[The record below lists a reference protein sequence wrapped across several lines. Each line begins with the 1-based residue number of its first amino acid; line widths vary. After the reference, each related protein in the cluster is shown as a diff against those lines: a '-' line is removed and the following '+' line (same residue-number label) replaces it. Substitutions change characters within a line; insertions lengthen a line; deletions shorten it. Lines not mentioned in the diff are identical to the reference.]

1 MDIQSSLR
9 LELQIPAQRLVSQYV
24 TNNENIEKQVKKG
37 IESAL
42 DNLCKDDNL
51 AALINKEV
59 YRTLRE
65 SFSRWEISRTIRD
78 TLEEKLHNYLL
89 DKAQELTKMDR
100 SDLQAIIRFA
110 HKNNMMHRS
119 FLLVYKW
126 YMITNALC

>member
-1 MDIQSSLR
+1 MDIQPSLR
-9 LELQIPAQRLVSQYV
+9 LELQIPAQRMLSQYII
-24 TNNENIEKQVKKG
+24 NNENIEKQVKKG

-51 AALINKEV
+51 ASLINQEV

-89 DKAQELTKMDR
+89 EKAQE
-100 SDLQAIIRFA
+100 FA
-110 HKNNMMHRS
+110 NK
-119 FLLVYKW
+119 
-126 YMITNALC
+126 ALNKEIN

>member
-24 TNNENIEKQVKKG
+24 TNNKNIEEQVKKG

-42 DNLCKDDNL
+42 DNLCRDNNL
-51 AALINKEV
+51 ASLINQEV

-89 DKAQELTKMDR
+89 EKAQE
-100 SDLQAIIRFA
+100 FA
-110 HKNNMMHRS
+110 NKVLNKEIN
-119 FLLVYKW
+119 
-126 YMITNALC
+126 

>member
-1 MDIQSSLR
+1 MDIQPSLR
-9 LELQIPAQRLVSQYV
+9 LELQIPAQRMLSQYII
-24 TNNENIEKQVKKG
+24 NNENIEKQVKKG

-51 AALINKEV
+51 ASLINQEV

-89 DKAQELTKMDR
+89 EKAQE
-100 SDLQAIIRFA
+100 FA
-110 HKNNMMHRS
+110 NKVLNKEIN
-119 FLLVYKW
+119 
-126 YMITNALC
+126 

>member
-1 MDIQSSLR
+1 MITEPSLR

-24 TNNENIEKQVKKG
+24 TNNKNIEKQVKKG

-42 DNLCKDDNL
+42 DNLCRDDNL

-89 DKAQELTKMDR
+89 EKAQE
-100 SDLQAIIRFA
+100 FA
-110 HKNNMMHRS
+110 NKVLNKEINQ
-119 FLLVYKW
+119 
-126 YMITNALC
+126 NG